1 MPSGAYIRNNYP
13 FKKGSYEYYFDQYFD
28 IPDGIAA
35 DKYTD
40 EEAHKYGLKMI
51 EHDRTTDTSEED

>member
-1 MPSGAYIRNNYP
+1 MIDFSKWP
-13 FKKGSYEYYFDQYFD
+13 FKKGSYEYCFDQYFD

-51 EHDRTTDTSEED
+51 EHDRTTDTKQKD

>member
-1 MPSGAYIRNNYP
+1 MIKTSSWP

-28 IPDGIAA
+28 IPEGIAA

-40 EEAHKYGLKMI
+40 LEADKYAKECLDYYRNDKK
-51 EHDRTTDTSEED
+51 

>member
-1 MPSGAYIRNNYP
+1 MINWNNYP

-40 EEAHKYGLKMI
+40 LEADKYAMECLSIKAQAI
-51 EHDRTTDTSEED
+51 LDYDRNDRK

>member
-1 MPSGAYIRNNYP
+1 MINWNNYP

-40 EEAHKYGLKMI
+40 LEADKYAKECLDYYRNDKK
-51 EHDRTTDTSEED
+51 